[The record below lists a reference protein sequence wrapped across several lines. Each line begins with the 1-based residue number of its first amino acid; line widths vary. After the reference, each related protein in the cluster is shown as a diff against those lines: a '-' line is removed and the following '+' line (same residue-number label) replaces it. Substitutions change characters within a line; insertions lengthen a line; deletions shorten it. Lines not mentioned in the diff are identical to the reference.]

1 MRAAPGI
8 LLAAVLVGFA
18 PAAAAAQHAQPQ
30 LKTLSDVLSFLLT
43 NRAVQTDDFVRDAAA
58 AEATRATVS
67 TLLLAELATQP
78 PSLSSVGLAYRFN
91 PTLGTVERAS
101 ASFGSFFTERS
112 LTAGRGQSALGVS
125 FRAASYHRL
134 DGRDL
139 RDGTFVTA
147 ANQFRDETRP
157 FDDEKLTLRL
167 DSRVLTFTGTFGVTD
182 RLDLSTAVPVVF
194 ISMSG
199 SRLNTYRGAQQVQ
212 ATATAT
218 TSGLGDVA
226 VRAKYALVA
235 AAGGGVA
242 VAGELRLPTGRTE
255 DLIGIGKTAFSG
267 LVIGSAERGPVGV
280 HGNLSVAGGGLSS
293 EVDYRGAL
301 TFSATDRVTL
311 VGELIG
317 RRIADA
323 GRLTD
328 ARMPH
333 PTIAG
338 VDTIRLITEDT
349 SLTSG
354 AAVLGAKWNVARTWI
369 LSAHVQ
375 LPVTDGG
382 LRSGPVTLVG
392 LDYAFGQ

>member
-8 LLAAVLVGFA
+8 LLAALLVAFA
-18 PAAAAAQHAQPQ
+18 PAAAAAQQALPQ

-139 RDGTFVTA
+139 RDGTFVTT

-235 AAGGGVA
+235 AAGAGVA

-255 DLIGIGKTAFSG
+255 DLSLIHI
-267 LVIGSAERGPVGV
+267 
-280 HGNLSVAGGGLSS
+280 S
-293 EVDYRGAL
+293 E
-301 TFSATDRVTL
+301 
-311 VGELIG
+311 
-317 RRIADA
+317 
-323 GRLTD
+323 
-328 ARMPH
+328 
-333 PTIAG
+333 PT
-338 VDTIRLITEDT
+338 R
-349 SLTSG
+349 
-354 AAVLGAKWNVARTWI
+354 
-369 LSAHVQ
+369 
-375 LPVTDGG
+375 P
-382 LRSGPVTLVG
+382 
-392 LDYAFGQ
+392 Y

>member
-1 MRAAPGI
+1 VRAAPGI
-8 LLAAVLVGFA
+8 LLAALLVAFA
-18 PAAAAAQHAQPQ
+18 PAAAAAQQAQPQ

-125 FRAASYHRL
+125 FRAASYQRL

-139 RDGTFVTA
+139 RDGTFVTT

-267 LVIGSAERGPVGV
+267 LVIGSAERGPVGI

-301 TFSATDRVTL
+301 TVSATDRVTL

-349 SLTSG
+349 SLASG

-375 LPVTDGG
+375 LPITDGG